1 MYYLLLILLVLFFY
15 FSLSK
20 LPVALRAKK
29 ESTYVFII
37 CVVLVLLA
45 AFRSDL
51 VGGDTAGYRY
61 DYVSMGGY
69 HSLDGL
75 IERYSLFYM
84 GYFVPSKI
92 FHMMGLPVQVWFGF
106 VVAFYLYSIIRLL
119 NKFSKDKVFSL
130 FVFITIGLWFFSM
143 AGLKQTFA
151 MSIMMLAFVLF
162 IEKKYWWTVL
172 LIILTYYTHQAAL
185 IGLAVFPLYYL
196 RNNRLLIPLSLLIC
210 GLIYAFNFVFME
222 TMVQIIGNEKW
233 EDYLVKDS
241 DYSYVSLIYY
251 LLITS
256 IGFLNYKNYK
266 NAEPEHAKM
275 FLCLSIIGC
284 GLQFLA
290 SISPSLFRLSYLYTP
305 FLMILLPNVVYYSK
319 NKSVQYILIGSMT
332 FYFLYVNRNFPYSF
346 V

>member
-1 MYYLLLILLVLFFY
+1 MYYILILVILLMHFY
-15 FSLSK
+15 VSQQS
-20 LPVALRAKK
+20 VGLREKRDTQFA
-29 ESTYVFII
+29 YWI
-37 CVVLVLLA
+37 CAILVLLA

-61 DYVSMGGY
+61 DYVSMGEY

-106 VVAFYLYSIIRLL
+106 VMAFYLYSIIRLL
-119 NKFSKDKVFSL
+119 DKFSKDKVFSL
-130 FVFITIGLWFFSM
+130 FVFISIGLWLFSM

-151 MSIMMLAFVLF
+151 MSMMMLAYVLF
-162 IEKKYWWTVL
+162 IEKKYWWTAI

-196 RNNRLLIPLSLLIC
+196 RNNRLLIPLSLLIV
-210 GLIYAFNFVFME
+210 GFIYAYSFLFME
-222 TMVQIIGNEKW
+222 TLVKIMGNEKW
-233 EDYLVKDS
+233 EGYLVNDS
-241 DYSYVSLIYY
+241 NYSYVKLIYY
-251 LLITS
+251 TVITS
-256 IGFLNYKNYK
+256 IGFLNFRNYK
-266 NAEPEHAKM
+266 KADSENARM
-275 FLCLSIIGC
+275 FLGLSIIGC

-290 SISPSLFRLSYLYTP
+290 SISPSLFRLAYLYTP
-305 FLMILLPNVVYYSK
+305 FLMILLPNVVHYSRK
-319 NKSVQYILIGSMT
+319 KSVQYILMGAMT

>member
-1 MYYLLLILLVLFFY
+1 MYFY
-15 FSLSK
+15 VTQQ
-20 LPVALRAKK
+20 PEGLREKK
-29 ESTYVFII
+29 DTQFAYWI
-37 CVVLVLLA
+37 CVILVFLA

-51 VGGDTAGYRY
+51 VGGDTADYRY

-106 VVAFYLYSIIRLL
+106 VMAFYLYSLIRLI
-119 NKFSKDKVFSL
+119 NKHSKNKVLSL
-130 FVFITIGLWFFSM
+130 FVFVTIGLWSFSM

-151 MSIMMLAFVLF
+151 MSMMMLAFVLF
-162 IEKKYWWTVL
+162 IEKKYWLTIVL
-172 LIILTYYTHQAAL
+172 VVLTYYTHQAAL

-210 GLIYAFNFVFME
+210 GLIYVYNFLFME

-251 LLITS
+251 IVITS

-290 SISPSLFRLSYLYTP
+290 SISPSLFRLSYIYTP
-305 FLMILLPNVVYYSK
+305 FLMILLPNVVYYSR
-319 NKSVQYILIGSMT
+319 NKSVQYILMGSMT